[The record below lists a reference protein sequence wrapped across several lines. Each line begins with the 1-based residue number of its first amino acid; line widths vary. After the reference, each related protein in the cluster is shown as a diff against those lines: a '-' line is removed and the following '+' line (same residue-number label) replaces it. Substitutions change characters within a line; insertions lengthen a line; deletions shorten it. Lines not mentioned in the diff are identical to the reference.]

1 MEINILA
8 LTLVLKAMER
18 GREKVEKFSTI
29 SWESAVQQ
37 LKKGWLLEFLALEA
51 PALLMKEVPSMR
63 QHLCSELPSMKQVL

>member
-29 SWESAVQQ
+29 SCESAVQQ

-51 PALLMKEVPSMR
+51 PPLLMKEVPSMGSIFA
-63 QHLCSELPSMKQVL
+63 QNFPA